1 MLGYSNHQFFIMPIL
16 KEAAQEFLQLKT
28 IAVAGVSSTKKNA
41 ANYIYEKL
49 RKTGYYVFA
58 VNPNAMEIIDGDP
71 CYPSL
76 TALPERIEGVV
87 IGTNSKVT
95 LSVVQECATL
105 GIQHVW
111 IHKSLDGGSYSE
123 EAEKF
128 CKENGINLIPAGCP
142 LMFCKPVDFPHKC
155 IKWVLHATGKLPRKY
170 D

>member
-1 MLGYSNHQFFIMPIL
+1 MPTL
-16 KEAAQEFLQLKT
+16 KESAEEFLQLKT

-49 RKTGYYVFA
+49 KKTGYNVFA
-58 VNPNAMEIIDGDP
+58 INPKASEIDGDT

-76 TALPERIEGVV
+76 KSVSIPIEGVV
-87 IGTNSKVT
+87 IGTNQKVT
-95 LSVVQECATL
+95 LSIVQECAAL
-105 GIQHVW
+105 GIGHAW

-128 CKENGINLIPAGCP
+128 CKENDIKLIPTGCP
-142 LMFCKPVDFPHKC
+142 MMFCKPVDFPHKC
-155 IKWVLHATGKLPRKY
+155 IKWILHATGKLPRKY

>member
-1 MLGYSNHQFFIMPIL
+1 MPIL
-16 KEAAQEFLQLKT
+16 KESAKEFLQLKT

-49 RKTGYYVFA
+49 RSAGYYVFA
-58 VNPNAMEIIDGDP
+58 VNPKAIEVMGGDP
-71 CYPSL
+71 SYPSL
-76 TALPERIEGVV
+76 TAIPEQIEGVV
-87 IGTNSKVT
+87 IGTHSKVT

-111 IHKSLDGGSYSE
+111 IHKSLDAGSYSE

-128 CKENGINLIPAGCP
+128 CKENGINLIPSGCP